1 MQLSANS
8 LFHFTKSKDALYGIL
23 DETFKI
29 SYCKE
34 DFIIG
39 GKHFSIRAPMVSF
52 CDIPFSA
59 IKSHIKNYGSYGLGL
74 TKEWGKRKRLNPVLY
89 LEHDSLLSQSYE
101 KALSP
106 FVLENAQL
114 KEVTDQGRLALLD
127 VLRYIKN
134 YEGTLIRNNGDRKD
148 MYRFSDE
155 REWRYV
161 PDFNEDCFM
170 ILEDRL
176 FQKEEI
182 QEIVLEKI
190 SPMRLD
196 FSADDVRYLIVENDS
211 EINDLVRYL
220 RSIKKSRYS
229 PEAVDRLATRIL
241 TRDQIMQDV

>member
-1 MQLSANS
+1 M
-8 LFHFTKSKDALYGIL
+8 
-23 DETFKI
+23 
-29 SYCKE
+29 
-34 DFIIG
+34 
-39 GKHFSIRAPMVSF
+39 
-52 CDIPFSA
+52 
-59 IKSHIKNYGSYGLGL
+59 
-74 TKEWGKRKRLNPVLY
+74 RLNPVLY

-101 KALSP
+101 KALSS
-106 FVLENAQL
+106 FVLENAQV

-161 PDFNEDCFM
+161 PGFNEDCFM

-182 QEIVLEKI
+182 QEMVVEKI
-190 SPMRLD
+190 SPMRLV
-196 FSADDVRYLIVENDS
+196 FSADDVRYIIVENDS

-220 RSIKKSRYS
+220 RGIKKYRYS
-229 PEAVDRLATRIL
+229 PEVVDRLATRIL